1 MTGST
6 TAILP
11 ARRSGAPVP
20 PQARTGIRRDLQGLR
35 GIAVL
40 GVVIYHLRPSW
51 LPGGFV
57 GVDVFFVLSG
67 YFITGQLLRE
77 AERTRRINLAA
88 FWARRA
94 RRLLPASTL
103 VLVITVLAGRLLTN
117 PIEASRIARDGA
129 FSAVFSMNWREAA
142 AGIAYGQD
150 PDPSPFQH
158 YWSLGVEEQFYAF
171 WPVVLLALVLAAS
184 AARRV
189 TLRDGVMALSSA
201 LAIASFW
208 LALRATTSDQPLAY
222 YATTTRLWQ
231 LCLGGLLA
239 AAAPRLSRLPAWTAT
254 PARLAG
260 VTAIVGFY
268 AVKPAGIA
276 YPGWYALIPAGGAV
290 LVVAAQGNY
299 AGRYDSIG
307 RLLSSDVGQLAG
319 RYSYSWYLWHWPP
332 LVLLPI
338 YLGHQADVAQLLGCA
353 CGSLLLAVLTCHLVE
368 EPVRRSGWL
377 ADRRPE
383 RPGSQPF
390 EAPPLQAR
398 PPAVRGRR
406 SLGLG
411 VVLLAA
417 AVSASLWTA
426 SNATTEAARTRITVE
441 GQVLDPTP
449 AHALAEQPLVSAR
462 HCQVAFTA
470 HNLSPDCRY
479 RPDTGHGDIVLVG
492 DSHAGMWFPAV
503 DDAARRNQWGLRV
516 WARTSCPF
524 ADVRKAG
531 PGGVAAYV
539 DCYRWRTDVM
549 SRLIAAR
556 PSLVIVTNFTGQQL
570 HVTDP
575 ATHRAAPQ
583 ARARQLLFAGMN
595 RNLAALRAA
604 GIAVLLIRD
613 VPSFTMSGPDCA
625 LAHARDLQACSTP
638 QSVALPYGTRDTQS
652 VQRNPGV
659 HLLDVTSVFCQNA
672 RCFQVVGHTLAYRDI
687 NHLTTEMARQL
698 APEVVGAIRAALP
711 TH

>member
-1 MTGST
+1 M
-6 TAILP
+6 
-11 ARRSGAPVP
+11 
-20 PQARTGIRRDLQGLR
+20 
-35 GIAVL
+35 L

-77 AERTRRINLAA
+77 AERTGRVNLAV
-88 FWARRA
+88 FWGRRA

-117 PIEASRIARDGA
+117 PIEAHRIARDGA

-184 AARRV
+184 ASRRV
-189 TLRDGVMALSSA
+189 TLRHGVLAVGSA
-201 LAIASFW
+201 VAIASFL

-239 AAAPRLSRLPAWTAT
+239 AGGSRLSHLPAWTST

-260 VTAIVGFY
+260 LAAIVGFY
-268 AVKPAGIA
+268 IAKPAGIA
-276 YPGWYALIPAGGAV
+276 YPGWYALIPAGGAA
-290 LVVAAQGNY
+290 LIVAAQGTY
-299 AGRYDSIG
+299 TGRYDHIG
-307 RLLSSDVGQLAG
+307 RLLASGAGQLAG

-353 CGSLLLAVLTCHLVE
+353 CGSLLLAVVTYHLVE
-368 EPVRRSGWL
+368 DPVRRSSWL
-377 ADRRPE
+377 ADRRAA
-383 RPGSQPF
+383 RRAS
-390 EAPPLQAR
+390 PPLEAR
-398 PPAVRGRR
+398 PRAARGRR

-411 VVLLAA
+411 VVLLATA
-417 AVSASLWTA
+417 LTASLWTA
-426 SNATTEAARTRITVE
+426 SNATTQAARTRITVE
-441 GQVLDPTP
+441 GQVLLPTP
-449 AHALAEQPLVSAR
+449 AHALAEEALVSAR
-462 HCQVAFTA
+462 RCQVAFTA

-479 RPDTGHGDIVLVG
+479 RPDTGQGDIVLVG

-503 DDAARRNQWGLRV
+503 DDAARQNRWGLRV

-524 ADVRKAG
+524 ADVRRPG
-531 PGGVAAYV
+531 PGGVAEYV
-539 DCYRWRTDVM
+539 DCDRWRIDVV
-549 SRLIAAR
+549 SRLVAAR
-556 PSLVIVTNFTGQQL
+556 PRLVIVANYTGQNL
-570 HVTDP
+570 HVIDP
-575 ATHRAAPQ
+575 ATHRPASQ
-583 ARARQLLFAGMN
+583 TRARQLFFAGMN
-595 RNLAALRAA
+595 RNLSALRAA

-613 VPSFTMSGPDCA
+613 VPSFTISGPDCA
-625 LAHARDLQACSTP
+625 LAHARDLHACSAP
-638 QSVALPYGTRDTQS
+638 ESVALPYGTRDVQS

-659 HLLDVTSVFCQNA
+659 HLLDVTSTFCHDD
-672 RCFQVVGHTLAYRDI
+672 RCFQIVGNTLAYRDI

-698 APEVVGAIRAALP
+698 APKVVTAIRAALP
-711 TH
+711 AQ